1 MVAVVVRFVIGGGR
15 FGSSGGVE
23 VVVRM
28 DDGVDN
34 IGSIGG
40 VRINFCFNK
49 LNGVDLDDGW

>member
-1 MVAVVVRFVIGGGR
+1 MVRFAIECGG
-15 FGSSGGVE
+15 FGSSGGVD
-23 VVVRM
+23 VVARM